1 MAQIDQWVIELR
13 NRRINRI
20 HQLLNIDWNLYMNNE
35 NINHGKALTEEDANN
50 IASETLNAIVSEDEW
65 LGNND
70 NVLFTQ
76 EEIELATNNTNE
88 DELRTPVELSNIKT
102 FEDLHLLRNYMLGNG
117 VTEVMISIKTV
128 FDENNDIIVE
138 GL

>member
-1 MAQIDQWVIELR
+1 
-13 NRRINRI
+13 
-20 HQLLNIDWNLYMNNE
+20 MNNE